1 MTARATRPASTQAVL
16 DRYER
21 LRGLVDCALTAPPGD
36 AQVTA
41 RIAPVLEAEA
51 RLVDA
56 RAYEA
61 WLALYTDDACL
72 WIPVHPDDHPARDQA
87 LAFDDRR
94 RLGERAWHMHD
105 KQAWAVTQPKP
116 LTVRQL
122 GPVAAWPETEGW
134 LATCTLGLT
143 HVRRGAPVKLSGR
156 QIVAL
161 RDTEAG
167 PLITAKVL
175 LLPELTLG
183 TPHLGWIM

>member
-1 MTARATRPASTQAVL
+1 MTEAARPAPTQAVL
-16 DRYER
+16 DRHEA
-21 LRGLVDCALTAPPGD
+21 LRSLVDRALTAP
-36 AQVTA
+36 TA
-41 RIAPVLEAEA
+41 EAAAAGRAAPVLEAEA

-61 WLALYTDDACL
+61 WLALYADDACL

-94 RLGERAWHMHD
+94 RLGERAFHMHD
-105 KQAWAVTQPKP
+105 RQAWALTQPRP

-122 GPVAAWPETEGW
+122 GPVAAWAHDDGW
-134 LATCTLGLT
+134 IATCALSLT
-143 HVRRGAPVKLSGR
+143 HVRRGPPVKLAGR
-156 QIVAL
+156 EVVAL
-161 RDTEAG
+161 RETAAG
-167 PLITAKVL
+167 PRITAKVL

>member
-1 MTARATRPASTQAVL
+1 MTAAMRPAPTQAVL
-16 DRYER
+16 DRYDA
-21 LRGLVDCALTAPPGD
+21 LRAVVDRALTAPVAD
-36 AQVTA
+36 AAATGRA
-41 RIAPVLEAEA
+41 APVLEAEA

-61 WLALYTDDACL
+61 WLALYADDACL

-105 KQAWAVTQPKP
+105 KQAWAVTQPRP

-122 GPVAAWPETEGW
+122 SPVAAWPDGDGW
-134 LATCTLGLT
+134 LATCTISLV
-143 HVRRGAPVKLSGR
+143 HVRRGPPVKLAGR
-156 QIVAL
+156 QVMAL
-161 RDTEAG
+161 RDTADG
-167 PLITAKVL
+167 PRITAKVL

-183 TPHLGWIM
+183 TRHLGWIM